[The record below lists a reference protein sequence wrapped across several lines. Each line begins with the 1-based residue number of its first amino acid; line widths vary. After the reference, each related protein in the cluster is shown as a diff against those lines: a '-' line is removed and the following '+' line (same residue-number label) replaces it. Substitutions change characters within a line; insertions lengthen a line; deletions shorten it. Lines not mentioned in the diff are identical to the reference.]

1 MYDNT
6 LSNIDNLRNL
16 VDQALARINRPYSED
31 ITLHVFQEIRRDNN
45 LLLFY
50 NDIIDAYNGN
60 RGIVNRFIPKII
72 INITGRHSDESE
84 SAIIVT
90 GELNKTYTKLYN

>member
-16 VDQALARINRPYSED
+16 VRQALARINGPYSED
-31 ITLHVFQEIRRDNN
+31 ITLHVFQEIRRDNV
-45 LLLFY
+45 LHRFY
-50 NDIIDAYNGN
+50 DDVVAAYDND
-60 RGIVNRFIPKII
+60 RGTVNRFIPKII
-72 INITGRHSDESE
+72 IKITGRHKDESE